1 MTQLSHVH
9 VPLSPPAPASPDAD
23 DAFAALRADAAG
35 GVPEPLFRLA
45 NALAG
50 AGQLDEAASLFRRAA
65 MAGHGGAQVE
75 YARMLLF
82 GQGCAA
88 EPHRA
93 VEWLLQAEGLG
104 NPIAGYWLAWVAIGS
119 VLLPRDGQINQR
131 MLTAVQH
138 DFPLALRAA
147 AIHFGRKPGA
157 ADQVMCMKLLDRA
170 AARGDVVSALL
181 LAERLQRGEGCAVQP
196 KAAAALR
203 ARLRTNGVEALPST
217 VAPPVQA
224 DYSRHPGRG
233 ATMPASAMLAFEE
246 VLTPPH
252 ATELSARPR
261 VLQVESLLSSDECR
275 LLMASALLRDATADL
290 PPAAA
295 PSVRFAPV
303 HEDFALRML
312 QLRLARAARAEFGH
326 AEPLLVEHGVPGT
339 TEWRHRDYLSPEVL
353 AADRAGAGNRR
364 TTVCVC
370 LRPPEAGGGLEFP
383 FAELE
388 TVPGAGRAVVF
399 DNLRDGM
406 LDRDSMHASLPILRG
421 EQWQATLWLREG
433 RYRAV

>member
-1 MTQLSHVH
+1 MP
-9 VPLSPPAPASPDAD
+9 VPPPAAATNPDAG
-23 DAFAALRADAAG
+23 DALAALRADAAG

-147 AIHFGRKPGA
+147 ALHFGRKPGA
-157 ADQVMCMKLLDRA
+157 ADQVTCMKLLDRA
-170 AARGDVVSALL
+170 AGRGDVVSALL

-196 KAAAALR
+196 KAAAAMR
-203 ARLRTNGVEALPST
+203 ARLRTNGVEALPAT
-217 VAPPVQA
+217 VAPPVQT
-224 DYSRHPGRG
+224 DYPRRG
-233 ATMPASAMLAFEE
+233 AEMPASAMLAFEE

-252 ATELSARPR
+252 ATELVARPR
-261 VLQVESLLSSDECR
+261 VLQIDGLLSSDECR
-275 LLMASALLRDATADL
+275 LLMASALMRDGTPDSS
-290 PPAAA
+290 PAAA
-295 PSVRFAPV
+295 VPSMRFGPV

-312 QLRLARAARAEFGH
+312 QLRLARAARAEFGQ
-326 AEPLLVEHGVPGT
+326 AEPLLVEHSVPGVS
-339 TEWRHRDYLSPEVL
+339 EWRHRDYLTPEAL

-364 TTVCVC
+364 STVCVC
-370 LRPPEAGGGLEFP
+370 LRAPEAGGGLEFP
-383 FAELE
+383 FGELE

-399 DNLRDGM
+399 DNLRAGM
-406 LDRDSMHASLPILRG
+406 LDRDSMHAALPVLRG

-433 RYRAV
+433 RYRTV

>member
-1 MTQLSHVH
+1 MTQLSQISEPV
-9 VPLSPPAPASPDAD
+9 APANPGTD
-23 DAFAALRADAAG
+23 DDLAALRADAAG

-157 ADQVMCMKLLDRA
+157 AEQVMCMKLLDRA
-170 AARGDVVSALL
+170 AGRGDVVSALL

-196 KAAAALR
+196 KAAAAMR

-224 DYSRHPGRG
+224 DYPRHPRRG
-233 ATMPASAMLAFEE
+233 ADMPASSMLAFEE
-246 VLTPPH
+246 VLTPPP
-252 ATELSARPR
+252 ARELAARPR
-261 VLQVESLLSSDECR
+261 VLQVDSLLSSDECR
-275 LLMASALLRDATADL
+275 LLMASALLRDGAPDRS
-290 PPAAA
+290 PAAA
-295 PSVRFAPV
+295 MPSVRFAPI

-312 QLRLARAARAEFGH
+312 QLRLARTARAEFGQ
-326 AEPLLVEHGVPGT
+326 AEPLLVEHVVPGMS
-339 TEWRHRDYLSPEVL
+339 EWRHRDYLTPETL
-353 AADRAGAGNRR
+353 AADRTGAGNRR

-370 LRPPEAGGGLEFP
+370 LRPPEAGGGMEFP
-383 FAELE
+383 FGELE
-388 TVPGAGRAVVF
+388 TLPGAGRAVVF

-406 LDRDSMHASLPILRG
+406 LDRDSMHAALPVLRG

-433 RYRAV
+433 RYRTV

>member
-1 MTQLSHVH
+1 MTQVSPTLANP
-9 VPLSPPAPASPDAD
+9 PLAHQEVDDPLAS
-23 DAFAALRADAAG
+23 LRADAAG

-45 NALAG
+45 GALAS
-50 AGQLDEAASLFRRAA
+50 AGKFDEASSLFRRAA

-104 NPIAGYWLAWVAIGS
+104 NPIAGYWLAWVAVGS

-170 AARGDVVSALL
+170 AGRGDVVSALL

-196 KAAAALR
+196 KAAAAMR
-203 ARLRTNGVEALPST
+203 ARLRTNGVDALPAT

-224 DYSRHPGRG
+224 EHLPRG
-233 ATMPASAMLAFEE
+233 AGAAVAAMLAFEE

-261 VLQVESLLSSDECR
+261 VFQVDGLLSSDECR
-275 LLMASALLRDATADL
+275 LLMASALLRDGSPDNS
-290 PPAAA
+290 PNAAA
-295 PSVRFAPV
+295 PSTRFDPI

-312 QLRLARAARAEFGH
+312 QLRLARAARAEFGQ
-326 AEPLLVEHGVPGT
+326 AEPLRVEHSVPGMP
-339 TEWRHRDYLSPEVL
+339 EWRHRDYLSPEAL
-353 AADRAGAGNRR
+353 ATDRSGAGNRR
-364 TTVCVC
+364 STVCVC
-370 LRPPEAGGGLEFP
+370 LRAPEAGGGLEFP
-383 FAELE
+383 FGELE
-388 TVPGAGRAVVF
+388 TVPGAGRAVAF

-406 LDRDSMHASLPILRG
+406 LDRDSMHAALPILRG

-433 RYRAV
+433 RYRTV